1 MNAKLEAEIL
11 NVREDL
17 FSQIA
22 EIKSSKDENEKLILE
37 FHKEKVNCDKKS
49 TAESWFPTGEQKASF
64 GTRRL
69 GPKVQKSCFLI
80 FDSNNFLKFG
90 HFFRL

>member
-37 FHKEKVNCDKKS
+37 FHKEKVISAKKMDMGS
-49 TAESWFPTGEQKASF
+49 T
-64 GTRRL
+64 
-69 GPKVQKSCFLI
+69 
-80 FDSNNFLKFG
+80 
-90 HFFRL
+90 

>member
-22 EIKSSKDENEKLILE
+22 EMKSSKDENEKLILE
-37 FHKEKVNCDKKS
+37 FHKEKVKFSNSRSLK
-49 TAESWFPTGEQKASF
+49 
-64 GTRRL
+64 
-69 GPKVQKSCFLI
+69 GPISGYRK
-80 FDSNNFLKFG
+80 NF
-90 HFFRL
+90 

>member
-37 FHKEKVNCDKKS
+37 FHKEKVISAKNCKWGLHDNRVNVIVMS
-49 TAESWFPTGEQKASF
+49 IPCSRI
-64 GTRRL
+64 RRRFML
-69 GPKVQKSCFLI
+69 ETQ
-80 FDSNNFLKFG
+80 
-90 HFFRL
+90 